1 MLGLSILRNQIQRIR
16 RAYYTARVKRTVKF
30 VGKGLRVN
38 FKSYVTSNTVLGN
51 NVNFNG
57 MTIRGAGKVVIG
69 DNFHSGTNCLMLTDI
84 HDYDHGDAI
93 PYGSTYI
100 SKDITI
106 GDNVWL
112 GSHVIILGGVT
123 IGEGAIIQA
132 GSTVVSDVPDFAI
145 CGGHPARVFKY
156 RDIPHYMK
164 LKEEGKFH

>member
-1 MLGLSILRNQIQRIR
+1 MLGVNIIRNQLRQIR
-16 RAYYTARVKRTVKF
+16 RSYYTICVRKVAES
-30 VGKGLRVN
+30 VGENLRVN
-38 FKSYVTSNTVLGN
+38 FKSSVTANTVLGN

-57 MTIRGAGKVVIG
+57 MTIRGSGKVVIG
-69 DNFHSGTNCLMLTDI
+69 DNFHSGTDCLMLTDI

-93 PYGSTYI
+93 PYGTTYI
-100 SKDITI
+100 SKDIVI

-112 GSHVIILGGVT
+112 GSRVIILGGVV

-132 GSTVVSDVPDFAI
+132 GSTVVSDVPNFAV

-156 RDIPHYMK
+156 RDISHYRK